1 MATFRIGIDLDGVAY
16 DFGAALKKFLVDHEG
31 FDEALLGETKV
42 WDFFLEWGLSLES
55 YLDYYAKGVDAGV
68 VLLHG
73 DPHEGCRWFMNRLRE
88 DGHTLHIVT
97 YRTVGRRA
105 TQNTMEWLQRESIP
119 YDSITFSKD
128 KTIVNNDFFIEDNLD
143 NFHALNRA
151 GIVCYLMDRPW
162 NEIEDV
168 YNRRVSGWEDFYWR
182 INEHARHD

>member
-1 MATFRIGIDLDGVAY
+1 
-16 DFGAALKKFLVDHEG
+16 
-31 FDEALLGETKV
+31 
-42 WDFFLEWGLSLES
+42 
-55 YLDYYAKGVDAGV
+55 
-68 VLLHG
+68 
-73 DPHEGCRWFMNRLRE
+73 MNRLRE

-162 NEIEDV
+162 NEIENV